1 MEKISFTCLLSNI
14 RKNSFLAIYFASKKK
29 PFIFCSNE
37 AKIESCLTM
46 EFGGGARPGD

>member
-1 MEKISFTCLLSNI
+1 MSYGENFFYLDI
-14 RKNSFLAIYFASKKK
+14 RKIRFWQYYFASKKK

-46 EFGGGARPGD
+46 EFGCGARPGD